1 MTSLD
6 FDAIMLEYHSE
17 ANRRTVDALLQDCVL
32 VGGDIRHLHRGTLK
46 FLHKR
51 LIEAARS
58 SSP

>member
-32 VGGDIRHLHRGTLK
+32 GGGDIRHLHHGTLK

-51 LIEAARS
+51 LIEAARM

>member
-32 VGGDIRHLHRGTLK
+32 GGGDIRHLLK

-51 LIEAARS
+51 LIEAARR